1 MIAGPDDVLG
11 PDTPRR
17 AHNLLAALVEAG
29 EATPEEAA
37 RFARMQEGRGLF
49 IGLLRARQ
57 AEMQGMIDRTVA
69 WLGTETEEAM
79 DEVAERVVEHEATH
93 QRRRKPR
100 QPPAQV
106 SLL

>member
-37 RFARMQEGRGLF
+37 RFARMQEAGACSSASCGPARPRC
-49 IGLLRARQ
+49 RA
-57 AEMQGMIDRTVA
+57 
-69 WLGTETEEAM
+69 
-79 DEVAERVVEHEATH
+79 
-93 QRRRKPR
+93 
-100 QPPAQV
+100 
-106 SLL
+106 